1 MPRQTEPSANN
12 ALGAILQGMFAT
24 GEVRSENTQIVI
36 DHPGLR
42 PDLVVLTPGRSP
54 VVVEAEYLPA
64 ATVEEEALSRL
75 GRRVSPVGR
84 LIEAAVALRYPD
96 EVGDCDDLDAA
107 LRAAR
112 LSYAVFTE
120 EGERF
125 PEAGWLDGRVEN
137 LADMIRLVS
146 LPQRA
151 VDAAADALEQGIE
164 RAAGVLDEL
173 AVIRPGINQ
182 AIAAILGMD
191 EVPQTWRMA
200 GAIIANALVFHE
212 RIAGIHPGI
221 KPLDQVCGPESPN
234 PIAETVAAWNQ
245 ILAVN
250 YWPIFAVGQ
259 DLLRQL
265 PARDAARLLS
275 LLHYTVGEVER
286 TGIDNAH
293 DLSGRVFQ
301 RLIADRKYLA
311 TFYTLP
317 ASASL
322 LARLAV
328 AKLTGVDWAD
338 AGSIGRLRIAD
349 LACGTGALLSSVYE
363 QMAARYERTGGDPAR
378 LHAPMM
384 EEILYGCDV
393 MPSAVHITGS
403 TLSGA
408 QPNVGFSRSR
418 LYTLPYGRQSDGSVK
433 LGSLEFLQSSAA
445 SALFN
450 TSDPAQRTGSV
461 GEETAAHIIV
471 DVPDEGFDLVIM
483 NPPFTSNTKHRD
495 AEGKVLNA
503 AFAAFGAS
511 VDAQDDMSTRLTRLA
526 RDSHYHGHAGLG
538 SAFASIAHRKLRPG
552 GVLALVLPFTAING
566 SSWAKFR
573 ELIATQYADVTVVS
587 IAAAG
592 TDMAFSSETGIAEC
606 LVVGRKTA
614 AQETPA
620 RRAQFITL
628 NQRPSGLAAADEF
641 YQKIVAN
648 PAAWR
653 LEDGPYGGTPLF
665 CGASEIGESLDA
677 PLDDHETGWRA
688 ARIADASI
696 AQVAHSLAGGHLR
709 LPAQHQS
716 LELPVTALNQ
726 IGERGVDHQLLVSAA
741 HNGPF
746 LKGAASPTATYPALY
761 NHNAQNEKYIVCNPD
776 SSFRVKPGME
786 QRAGELW
793 PTASRA
799 HLNLDFR
806 FTSQPLCAAFTDF
819 RTIGGTAWPNVIFP
833 DNRFDYPFTLWAN
846 TTLGLLL
853 FWWYASRQQQGRG
866 RTTIAAIETLPVLDF
881 RALSEEQLATAE
893 GIFDEFR
900 ELELLPA
907 YLADADPHRALLD
920 RRVLGELLGFDEEV
934 YRRVRRLARKWCAE
948 PSVHGGKPR
957 PRRAVYVE

>member
-173 AVIRPGINQ
+173 AVSRPGINQ

-250 YWPIFAVGQ
+250 YWPIFAVGK

-275 LLHYTVGEVER
+275 LLHYTVGEVEK

-328 AKLTGVDWAD
+328 AKLAGVDWAD

-363 QMAARYERTGGDPAR
+363 QIAARYERTGGDPAR

-433 LGSLEFLQSSAA
+433 LGSLEFLQSSATG
-445 SALFN
+445 ALFN

-495 AEGKVLNA
+495 ADGNVLNA

-511 VDAQDDMSTRLTRLA
+511 VDSQDDMSTRLTRLA

-606 LVVGRKTA
+606 LIVGRKTDA
-614 AQETPA
+614 KETPA
-620 RRAQFITL
+620 RRAQFVTL
-628 NQRPSGLAAADEF
+628 AQRPSGLAAADEF

-653 LEDGPYGGTPLF
+653 LEDGPYGGTPLY
-665 CGASEIGESLDA
+665 CGTAEIGETLDA
-677 PLDDHETGWRA
+677 PLDDYESGWGA
-688 ARIADASI
+688 ARIADATV
-696 AQVAHSLAGGHLR
+696 AQVAYSLANSRFHLPTELESR
-709 LPAQHQS
+709 FLPMS
-716 LELPVTALNQ
+716 TLGQ
-726 IGERGVDHQLLVSAA
+726 IGQRGLDSQLIISSA
-741 HNGPF
+741 HHGPF
-746 LKGAASPTATYPALY
+746 IKRAKSPTATYPSLW
-761 NHNAQNEKYIVCNPD
+761 NHQAQDETRMLCNPD
-776 SSFRVKPGME
+776 SQLRVRPGME
-786 QRAGELW
+786 ARAAEIW
-793 PTASRA
+793 ATASRP
-799 HLNLDFR
+799 HLSRGFR
-806 FTSQPLCAAFTDF
+806 FNSQPIAVAFTSQETL
-819 RTIGGTAWPNVIFP
+819 GGRAWPNVNFS
-833 DNRFDYPFTLWAN
+833 DSRFDYPFALWGN
-846 TTLGLLL
+846 STLGLICY
-853 FWWYASRQQQGRG
+853 WYYSSRQVSGRG
-866 RTTIAAIETLPVLDF
+866 DMTIRAAETLPVLDF

-934 YRRVRRLARKWCAE
+934 YRGVRRLARKWCAE